1 MYRIAVC
8 EDDPRTAEQNKTA
21 ACHVLEGK
29 GRSQGRDYDVEVFHT
44 AAPLMKRLTADPDAY
59 QLLLLDIQ
67 LDGDN
72 GVELARFL
80 REHKVSASIIYI
92 TDPPGFALDS
102 FPTYPLEY
110 LLKPVDMNA
119 LRSCLLKAA
128 AQSDPKEASPVTPM
142 TMEELD
148 GSGIKNP
155 YAKEMLRYIQE
166 HYSERISLTELSQ
179 QLNISCTHLNAKFK
193 AETGHT
199 FHDFLN
205 YYRISKAV
213 EFQQEGDKK
222 LYEIAEMVGFSDYKY
237 FSKVYKKYVGYPP
250 NKLFTEEKSE

>member
-1 MYRIAVC
+1 MTVKIHIPRGELIYRIAVC

-92 TDPPGFALDS
+92 TDHPGFALDS

-110 LLKPVDMNA
+110 LLKPVDEGR
-119 LRSCLLKAA
+119 LAA
-128 AQSDPKEASPVTPM
+128 ALDWDWQRRQDRKKRPVLRVGGRTVP
-142 TMEELD
+142 LD
-148 GSGIKNP
+148 EIAYLETAGRKT
-155 YAKEMLRYIQE
+155 AVHTRE
-166 HYSERISLTELSQ
+166 ERIEYTVPLSK
-179 QLNISCTHLNAKFK
+179 LK
-193 AETGHT
+193 E
-199 FHDFLN
+199 
-205 YYRISKAV
+205 
-213 EFQQEGDKK
+213 EFQKQ
-222 LYEIAEMVGFSDYKY
+222 GFCLSH
-237 FSKVYKKYVGYPP
+237 FSYLVNLAHVARVERDALTLDTGEAIPVSRRYYQDFMARYVESL
-250 NKLFTEEKSE
+250 K

>member
-92 TDPPGFALDS
+92 TDHPGFALDS

-110 LLKPVDMNA
+110 LLKPVDEARLSAA
-119 LRSCLLKAA
+119 LDWDRQQKR
-128 AQSDPKEASPVTPM
+128 PVLRVGGRTVP
-142 TMEELD
+142 LD
-148 GSGIKNP
+148 EIAYLETAGRKT
-155 YAKEMLRYIQE
+155 AVHTRE
-166 HYSERISLTELSQ
+166 ERIEYTVPLSK
-179 QLNISCTHLNAKFK
+179 LK
-193 AETGHT
+193 E
-199 FHDFLN
+199 
-205 YYRISKAV
+205 
-213 EFQQEGDKK
+213 EFQKQ
-222 LYEIAEMVGFSDYKY
+222 GFCLSH
-237 FSKVYKKYVGYPP
+237 FSYLVNLAHVARVERDALTLDTGEAIPVSRRYYQDFMARYVESL
-250 NKLFTEEKSE
+250 K

>member
-80 REHKVSASIIYI
+80 RETSGQCLHHLHHRPPRLRAGQFPDLSAGI
-92 TDPPGFALDS
+92 P
-102 FPTYPLEY
+102 
-110 LLKPVDMNA
+110 
-119 LRSCLLKAA
+119 
-128 AQSDPKEASPVTPM
+128 AQA
-142 TMEELD
+142 
-148 GSGIKNP
+148 GG
-155 YAKEMLRYIQE
+155 
-166 HYSERISLTELSQ
+166 
-179 QLNISCTHLNAKFK
+179 
-193 AETGHT
+193 
-199 FHDFLN
+199 
-205 YYRISKAV
+205 
-213 EFQQEGDKK
+213 
-222 LYEIAEMVGFSDYKY
+222 
-237 FSKVYKKYVGYPP
+237 
-250 NKLFTEEKSE
+250 